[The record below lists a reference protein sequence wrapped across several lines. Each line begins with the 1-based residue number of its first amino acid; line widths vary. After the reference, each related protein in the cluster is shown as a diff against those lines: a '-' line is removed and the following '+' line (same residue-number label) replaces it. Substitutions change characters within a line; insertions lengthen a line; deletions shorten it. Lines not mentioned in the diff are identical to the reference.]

1 MWAIFAASHNFKWIL
16 LHFPYRE
23 IPALDSWWLIEK
35 CIETTENSSGPS
47 VWSCRAYSVYS
58 HEWNFQQVNYS
69 FRKFSLCNLRI
80 ELIGTC
86 WCFYYVSVFSLTFL
100 IAKHALLDSWYLNV
114 GQTGCGEEFL
124 DQLEFETLKFP
135 ATGNALHFVAI
146 ALKSNR
152 ICHRLFTHSLINLSG
167 YLSCMVKL
175 CPTHAVHI
183 FFWMNFFV
191 VFLEIYCHC
200 TAYAS

>member
-1 MWAIFAASHNFKWIL
+1 ML
-16 LHFPYRE
+16 L
-23 IPALDSWWLIEK
+23 
-35 CIETTENSSGPS
+35 
-47 VWSCRAYSVYS
+47 
-58 HEWNFQQVNYS
+58 
-69 FRKFSLCNLRI
+69 LCL
-80 ELIGTC
+80 G
-86 WCFYYVSVFSLTFL
+86 FSLTFL

-114 GQTGCGEEFL
+114 GQTGCGEEFS

-135 ATGNALHFVAI
+135 ATGNALHFLAI

-183 FFWMNFFV
+183 FFLNEFFRR
-191 VFLEIYCHC
+191 F
-200 TAYAS
+200 S